1 MMSDEQMLRLSSLH
15 LHCAPTDTAKGA
27 CIAVQD
33 TLDIETGDLS
43 MASFTSRASFAS
55 SRHSKLSSLASSAS
69 LAAPSFTSLN
79 RSEAVSTT
87 LSELYKKH
95 GNVSSAAQAYKKLVR
110 QRTQDT
116 LLEDLAD
123 QDEVTQ
129 QGASPAAIKATQ
141 SVMQQLTTE
150 VEKATAAAARQ
161 AAHLR
166 ETQSGLDDMLAQLER
181 MTMIWSREYTSRQQ
195 L

>member
-1 MMSDEQMLRLSSLH
+1 M
-15 LHCAPTDTAKGA
+15 
-27 CIAVQD
+27 QD
-33 TLDIETGDLS
+33 PLDIEVGGAS
-43 MASFTSRASFAS
+43 MYSLTSRASFAS
-55 SRHSKLSSLASSAS
+55 SKRSRLTSLASSTS

-95 GNVSSAAQAYKKLVR
+95 GNVSSAAHAYKKLVR

-116 LLEDLAD
+116 LLLDLDDED
-123 QDEVTQ
+123 EGSQ
-129 QGASPAAIKATQ
+129 QETSPGAIEATQ
-141 SVMQQLTTE
+141 VLMLQLTSE
-150 VEKATAAAARQ
+150 VKKATAAAARQ

-181 MTMIWSREYTSRQQ
+181 MTMVWSREYVSRQQ
-195 L
+195 SL

>member
-1 MMSDEQMLRLSSLH
+1 M
-15 LHCAPTDTAKGA
+15 
-27 CIAVQD
+27 QD
-33 TLDIETGDLS
+33 HLDIESSGLS
-43 MASFTSRASFAS
+43 VHSSGSRTSFAS
-55 SRHSKLSSLASSAS
+55 SRHNRLSSFASSAS

-95 GNVSSAAQAYKKLVR
+95 GNVSSAAHAYKKLVR

-116 LLEDLAD
+116 QLLDLLD
-123 QDEVTQ
+123 QDEVAQ
-129 QGASPAAIKATQ
+129 QGPSAAAIEATH
-141 SVMQQLTTE
+141 SVMQQLTKE

-181 MTMIWSREYTSRQQ
+181 MTMVWSREYC
-195 L
+195 

>member
-1 MMSDEQMLRLSSLH
+1 M
-15 LHCAPTDTAKGA
+15 
-27 CIAVQD
+27 
-33 TLDIETGDLS
+33 ETGGLS
-43 MASFTSRASFAS
+43 MHSWTSRASITS
-55 SRHSKLSSLASSAS
+55 SRHSRLSSLASDIS

-95 GNVSSAAQAYKKLVR
+95 GNVSSAAHAYKKLVR

-116 LLEDLAD
+116 QLLDFPD
-123 QDEVTQ
+123 QDELAQ
-129 QGASPAAIKATQ
+129 QATSAAAIEATQ
-141 SVMQQLTTE
+141 SVMQQLTKE

-166 ETQSGLDDMLAQLER
+166 EAQFGLDDMLAQLER
-181 MTMIWSREYTSRQQ
+181 MTMVWSRERCQQ
-195 L
+195 LQ

>member
-1 MMSDEQMLRLSSLH
+1 M
-15 LHCAPTDTAKGA
+15 
-27 CIAVQD
+27 QD
-33 TLDIETGDLS
+33 TLDVEMGGAS
-43 MASFTSRASFAS
+43 MYSLTSRASFAS
-55 SRHSKLSSLASSAS
+55 SKRSRLTSLASSTS

-95 GNVSSAAQAYKKLVR
+95 GNVSSAAHAYKKLVR

-116 LLEDLAD
+116 LLLDLDDEED
-123 QDEVTQ
+123 EGPQ
-129 QGASPAAIKATQ
+129 QEASPEAIEATQ
-141 SVMQQLTTE
+141 ALMLQLTKE

-166 ETQSGLDDMLAQLER
+166 ETQSGLDDMLAQLEKL
-181 MTMIWSREYTSRQQ
+181 TMVWSREIMSCQQ
-195 L
+195 SL